1 MISNQVSPLA
11 KAIFRIDDV
20 AGLLQ
25 SGEKYYMQIDEVGAG
40 VFLGPDFIVSLTQHN
55 TTQHNDIF
63 SPFRIFFCSPSTMNY
78 FVQTVTKRSDDQYWG
93 PLKV

>member
-25 SGEKYYMQIDEVGAG
+25 SGEKYYMKIDEVGAG

-55 TTQHNDIF
+55 TTQHNTTT
-63 SPFRIFFCSPSTMNY
+63 FFLHSAFF
-78 FVQTVTKRSDDQYWG
+78 FVLHQR
-93 PLKV
+93 